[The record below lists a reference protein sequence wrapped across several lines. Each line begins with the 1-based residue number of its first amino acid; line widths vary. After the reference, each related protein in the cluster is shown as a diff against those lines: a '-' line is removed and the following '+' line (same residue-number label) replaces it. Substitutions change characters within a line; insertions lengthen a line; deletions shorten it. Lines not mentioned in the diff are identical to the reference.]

1 MAVMNRRELIQ
12 KMLAGA
18 AVVAVAATVMPD
30 GAVASQLAAGRAL
43 PSNATDEFV
52 QNVWRGHWR
61 GPWRGHYRRRW
72 RRRRRR
78 WACWWRRGRRVC
90 AWRWY

>member
-18 AVVAVAATVMPD
+18 AVVAVAATVMP
-30 GAVASQLAAGRAL
+30 GQAAAAPLAVGRAL

-52 QNVWRGHWR
+52 HNVWRGRWR
-61 GPWRGHYRRRW
+61 GHWRGHYRRRW

-78 WACWWRRGRRVC
+78 ACWWRRGRRVC